1 MQNEPLEF
9 ADEPAVPNVSNVSI
23 VRKLGGTEQLFW
35 LLDRHRPTHFV
46 MAAQIDRVFVA
57 DAWRAALHAVQQRH
71 VLLTTRIVS
80 NDRSPLAFHRDD
92 DARIPLRVIRGDAN
106 VNANAWPAQAER
118 ELREPFD
125 TSVAPL
131 VRATVVQDECAS
143 TLLLVAHHSVLDG
156 MGGAYVIEDLL
167 RALAGET
174 LDRLP
179 VVQPLE
185 TLLRDAIDQSDA
197 PPAPTPAPQAKVFRP
212 VGASSLRVDARQLD
226 ASLTRALV
234 ERARRERTTVHGA
247 LAAAVHEA
255 ARRVSAAWRARPLR
269 TVTPIDVRAQTREAG
284 KANGVYITQTIT
296 VDDHPPGADFWNAAR
311 AVKAQLA
318 PAQAREN
325 VVKELKGLDAVMA
338 TQPSV
343 EHAAGFLGHVLAFDV
358 LLSNLGDAPIPSN
371 YAGLKLEALW
381 GPLVSSG
388 FADDQVIGVCTLDGV
403 LRITHASYGA
413 LPELLVQMEAVLRD
427 AVAP

>member
-1 MQNEPLEF
+1 MTIMQNEPVEF
-9 ADEPAVPNVSNVSI
+9 ESDHASHACESA

-46 MAAQIDRVFVA
+46 MAAQIDRVFTA

-71 VLLTTRIVS
+71 ALLGTRIVGDEQA
-80 NDRSPLAFHRDD
+80 NLVFHRDD
-92 DARIPLRVIRGDAN
+92 EARIALRVIRGA
-106 VNANAWPAQAER
+106 ASEWQAQAER

-131 VRATVVQDECAS
+131 VRVTVLQDERAS
-143 TLLLVAHHSVLDG
+143 TLLLAAHHSVLDG

-167 RALAGET
+167 RSLTGEA

-185 TLLRDAIDQSDA
+185 TLLRESIEQADA

-212 VGASSLRVDARQLD
+212 VGATSLQVGASALD
-226 ASLTRALV
+226 PALTQAVV
-234 ERARRERTTVHGA
+234 ERARIEQTTVHGA

-255 ARRVSAAWRARPLR
+255 GRRVSDAWRARPLR
-269 TVTPIDVRAQTREAG
+269 TVTPIDVRALANGAG
-284 KANGVYITQTIT
+284 TANGVYITQTIT
-296 VDDHPPGADFWNAAR
+296 VDDHPVGADFWAAAR
-311 AVKAQLA
+311 AMKAQLA
-318 PAQAREN
+318 PAQKREN
-325 VVKELKGLDAVMA
+325 VVTELKGLDAVMA
-338 TQPSV
+338 TKPSV
-343 EHAAGFLGHVLAFDV
+343 EHASGFLAHVLAFDV
-358 LLSNLGDAPIPSN
+358 LLSNLGDAPIPTG

-381 GPLVSSG
+381 GPMVSSG

-403 LRITHASYGA
+403 LRLTHASYGA
-413 LPELLVQMEAVLRD
+413 LPGLLAEMEAVLRE